1 MKRYERV
8 YAKIDLDAITDN
20 MKHIREKLPEG
31 VNLFA
36 VVKADAY
43 GHGAV
48 PVASALQ
55 DIVDGYC
62 LALVEEA
69 VILRQ
74 KGISKPLLLLG
85 YTDPYQY
92 HEILKYDISQT
103 VFSYEMAKE
112 LSKAAVASH
121 AVARVHIKLD
131 TGMGRIG
138 FLINEE
144 SVNEVKK
151 IAELPNLLIEGIFS
165 HFSTADEED
174 LTYTKEQ
181 FAKFNWFVNELDKAQ
196 ISIPLKHIA
205 NSAGIMEYPES
216 YMNMVRAGIIT
227 YGLYPSEEVHKEKL
241 LLTPALELKSHIIHV
256 KEVPEHTSIGYG
268 RTFITTRPLTKVAT
282 VPVGYGDGYPR
293 SLSNK
298 GRVLI
303 NGQSAPIIGRVCMD
317 QFMVDVTDIDK
328 VSEGDVVTLVGRD
341 GGNMLSVEEVAD
353 ASGSF
358 NYEFCCD
365 IGRRVPRVYYRD
377 GKYYKTVNYF

>member
-1 MKRYERV
+1 M
-8 YAKIDLDAITDN
+8 D
-20 MKHIREKLPEG
+20 
-31 VNLFA
+31 
-36 VVKADAY
+36 
-43 GHGAV
+43 
-48 PVASALQ
+48 
-55 DIVDGYC
+55 
-62 LALVEEA
+62 
-69 VILRQ
+69 
-74 KGISKPLLLLG
+74 
-85 YTDPYQY
+85 
-92 HEILKYDISQT
+92 
-103 VFSYEMAKE
+103 
-112 LSKAAVASH
+112 
-121 AVARVHIKLD
+121 
-131 TGMGRIG
+131 
-138 FLINEE
+138 
-144 SVNEVKK
+144 
-151 IAELPNLLIEGIFS
+151 
-165 HFSTADEED
+165 
-174 LTYTKEQ
+174 
-181 FAKFNWFVNELDKAQ
+181 
-196 ISIPLKHIA
+196 
-205 NSAGIMEYPES
+205 
-216 YMNMVRAGIIT
+216 MVRAGIIT

-303 NGQSAPIIGRVCMD
+303 NGQFAPIIGRICMD

-341 GGNMLSVEEVAD
+341 GGKMLSVEEVAD